1 MNKPLPNEQL
11 RSLMLQRGVSAEE
24 LAEKCGIDTKSV
36 ERWLSHGRVPH
47 RQNRW
52 TAAKLLDAD
61 ETYLWPSILARGVRG
76 RAAGRA
82 ELIELYSDR
91 ASVPRETWLRLLG
104 EAQSNVDVLVF
115 AGSFFAQV
123 QPRICEELAE
133 RARDGVQ
140 VRLCFGDPASTAV
153 AVRDA
158 EEGLAGT
165 LPSQIQASLLQ
176 YRDLLEVDG
185 AEIRLHSTTLYNSLF
200 RYDEQLVV
208 NPHVYGSPS
217 SLNPAIRLQKIDGGL
232 LFDLYCAAFERIWN
246 SAVPWPGVPS
256 GSRTA

>member
-1 MNKPLPNEQL
+1 MTKPLPNEQL
-11 RSLMLQRGVSAEE
+11 RTLMLQRGISAEE
-24 LAEKCGIDTKSV
+24 LAAKCGIDTKSV

-76 RAAGRA
+76 RAGGRA
-82 ELIELYSDR
+82 ELIELYPDR

-104 EAQSNVDVLVF
+104 EAQTNVDVLVN
-115 AGSFFAQV
+115 AGSFFTQV
-123 QPRICEELAE
+123 QPRIVEDLAE
-133 RARDGVQ
+133 RAREGVRA
-140 VRLCFGDPASTAV
+140 RLCFGDPASTAV

-165 LPSQIQASLLQ
+165 LAAQIQASLIQ
-176 YRDLLEVDG
+176 YRGLLEVDG
-185 AEIRLHSTTLYNSLF
+185 VEIRLHGTTLYHSIF
-200 RYDEQLVV
+200 RYDDQLVV

-217 SLNPAIRLQKIDGGL
+217 SLNPALRLQKIDGGL
-232 LFDLYCAAFERIWN
+232 LFDLYCSAFERIWDV
-246 SAVPWPGVPS
+246 SVPWLGVAPPKDQ
-256 GSRTA
+256 